1 MVTVRRRDILIGAGS
16 LAALGGGAAVAFD
29 LVGSDE
35 SAIEPIDLES
45 IDAPGSTAGTATV
58 PELGRV
64 TFVELFA
71 TWCSVCQSMMPE
83 LEATYDAVGE
93 DVQFI
98 SVTNE
103 PLGDTVTREDV
114 AEWWADHDGSWPVAA
129 DRDLELT
136 RALDASGVPYTF
148 VLDERNRIV
157 WRSRGRSSA
166 EEMETRTRDAL

>member
-1 MVTVRRRDILIGAGS
+1 MTVRRRELLVGAGS

-35 SAIEPIDLES
+35 SVIDPIDLDA

-83 LEATYDAVGE
+83 LAATYDAVGD
-93 DVQFI
+93 DVQFV

-103 PLGDTVTREDV
+103 PLGDTVTHEDV
-114 AEWWADHDGSWPVAA
+114 AEWWAEHGGSWPVAA

-136 RALDASGVPYTF
+136 RALGASGVPYTF

-157 WRSRGRSSA
+157 WRSRGRSNS
-166 EEMETRTRDAL
+166 EEMTSRIRGAL